1 MRDVWI
7 KRLGEHRGAPRLYLD
22 AAQAVRAGF
31 VPGERFEVRVDGA
44 AVVLTKNPDGSRTV
58 SARKRGDERLP
69 VLDINSRDLLA
80 AFEGMHSVRVVVGEA
95 CVYLLPLAS
104 EIKKRER
111 LNRLTH
117 KITQGQPLATGS
129 LAHGGGILAHA
140 IHQGL
145 QDAGVR
151 SELAFANELREDL
164 IEHACRFNDA
174 WTGGGS
180 GRTAALVVPMQEAV
194 QDDWLMARLPQLEI
208 LEMGLPCSGASKAG
222 VAKRGLQ
229 KMEDHPGVGHLV
241 FAALTILNK
250 TQPAVV
256 LLENVV
262 DYKNTASAQILRQQL
277 QDMGYAIHEAVL
289 EGTDFGALENRVR
302 WVMVAVTHGVDF
314 SFEQLQPAVRVVR
327 HLAEVLDDVPLDDP
341 RWSEMKYLKDKQ
353 DRDQQKG
360 SNFKMQVMHEDD
372 TRVPTL
378 RKGYH
383 KGGSTDPV
391 LQHPENPALLRRL
404 TAREHARVKGVP
416 PHLVQDMSETMAH
429 QLLGQGIVYEP
440 FRAVGERIGLR
451 IRMAADQADRAG
463 RIAPHAPHAPHAGHP
478 QQAQGTPGDAEDGAA
493 AGADR
498 ADDEDDNDSSN
509 QGGVSWRITR
519 MVG

>member
-7 KRLGEHRGAPRLYLD
+7 KKLGAHRGAPRLFLD

-31 VPGERFEVRVDGA
+31 APGERFEVRVDGQ
-44 AVVLTKNPDGSRTV
+44 AVVLTKNPDGSRMV
-58 SARKRGDERLP
+58 STRRRGEEQLP

-80 AFEGMHSVRVVVGEA
+80 AFEGMHSVRVVVGED

-111 LNRLTH
+111 LQRLAR
-117 KITQGQPLATGS
+117 KIGEGRPLTTAS
-129 LAHGGGILAHA
+129 LAHGGGILSHA

-145 QDAGVR
+145 ADAGLQA
-151 SELAFANELREDL
+151 ELAFVNELREDL
-164 IEHACRFNDA
+164 IEHACKANDA
-174 WTGGGS
+174 WTKEGP

-194 QDDWLMARLPQLEI
+194 QDDWLMSKLPLLEV

-241 FAALTILNK
+241 FAALVILNK

-262 DYKNTASAQILRQQL
+262 DYKSTASAQILRQQL
-277 QDMGYAIHEAVL
+277 KDMGYDIHEAVL

-302 WVMVAVTHGVDF
+302 WVMVAVTQGVEFDF
-314 SFEQLQPAVRVVR
+314 DRLTPAVRVVQR
-327 HLAEVLDDVPLDDP
+327 LGDVLDDVPEDDP
-341 RWSEMKYLKDKQ
+341 SWSAMEHLKNKQ
-353 DRDQQKG
+353 LRDQAKG

-378 RKGYH
+378 RKGYS

-391 LQHPENPALLRRL
+391 LRHPTQPDLLRRL
-404 TAREHARVKGVP
+404 TASEHARVKGVP
-416 PHLVQDMSETMAH
+416 AHLVESMSQTQAH

-440 FRAVGERIGLR
+440 FRAVGQRIGVR
-451 IRMAADQADRAG
+451 VAQAAARALS
-463 RIAPHAPHAPHAGHP
+463 
-478 QQAQGTPGDAEDGAA
+478 AQGPQLEPLGQDSQDA
-493 AGADR
+493 
-498 ADDEDDNDSSN
+498 DSEANEQAS
-509 QGGVSWRITR
+509 VSWHRAR
-519 MVG
+519 SVG